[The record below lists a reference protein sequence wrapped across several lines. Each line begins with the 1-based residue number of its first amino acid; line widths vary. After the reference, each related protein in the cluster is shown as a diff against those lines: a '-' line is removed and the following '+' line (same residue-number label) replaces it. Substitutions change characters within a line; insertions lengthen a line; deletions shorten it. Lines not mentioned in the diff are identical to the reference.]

1 MTEGGVMSG
10 KTIDKTPQKNDNRR
24 KYVLFSII
32 TVVVVVAD
40 QITKRLIDSTMRLG
54 ERIEIIPNFLDI
66 RYVSNTGAAFGIMA
80 KLPDGARL
88 PFLIGV
94 SILAMLLILY
104 LFFQAEH
111 DRIPYQISLGLVF
124 SGAVGNLIDRI
135 WLGAVRDF
143 IDAHIHGL
151 HWPVF
156 NVADSAITVGIVIL
170 AYELLIREPRLER
183 EAREG

>member
-1 MTEGGVMSG
+1 MTGTDVHGTTE
-10 KTIDKTPQKNDNRR
+10 QNRNRR
-24 KYVLFSII
+24 KVLMFSVIAVFVI
-32 TVVVVVAD
+32 VAD
-40 QITKRLIDSTMRLG
+40 QITKHLIDSAMRLG

-94 SILAMLLILY
+94 SIVAMLLILY
-104 LFFQAEH
+104 LYVKAEG
-111 DRIPYQISLGLVF
+111 DRIAYRISLALVF

-143 IDAHIHGL
+143 VDAHVYNL

-156 NVADSAITVGIVIL
+156 NVADSAITVGIIIL

-183 EAREG
+183 EAENG

>member
-1 MTEGGVMSG
+1 MT
-10 KTIDKTPQKNDNRR
+10 KTDAHKIPEKNENRR
-24 KYVLFSII
+24 KIIMFSII
-32 TVVVVVAD
+32 AVFVIVFD
-40 QITKRLIDSTMRLG
+40 QITKHLIDTTMRLG

-66 RYVSNTGAAFGIMA
+66 RYISNTGAAFGIMA

-94 SILAMLLILY
+94 SILAMLLVFY
-104 LFFQAEH
+104 LFVKAEGN
-111 DRIPYQISLGLVF
+111 RVAYQVSLALVF
-124 SGAVGNLIDRI
+124 SGAVGNLIDRV
-135 WLGAVRDF
+135 WLGFVRDF
-143 IDAHIHGL
+143 VDAHIYDL

-183 EAREG
+183 EAERG

>member
-1 MTEGGVMSG
+1 MTKKDAH
-10 KTIDKTPQKNDNRR
+10 KTTESNHNRR
-24 KYVLFSII
+24 KYIMFSVIA
-32 TVVVVVAD
+32 VFVVVAD
-40 QITKRLIDSTMRLG
+40 QITKHLIDATMRLG

-88 PFLIGV
+88 PVLIGV
-94 SILAMLLILY
+94 SILAMLLIFY
-104 LFFQAEH
+104 LFVKAEGN
-111 DRIPYQISLGLVF
+111 RIAYQLSLALVF
-124 SGAVGNLIDRI
+124 SGAVGNLIDRV

-143 IDAHIHGL
+143 VDAHIHRL

-156 NVADSAITVGIVIL
+156 NVADSAITVGIIIL

-183 EAREG
+183 EAGNN

>member
-1 MTEGGVMSG
+1 MSG
-10 KTIDKTPQKNDNRR
+10 KDIDRTSENRHNRR
-24 KYVLFSII
+24 KLIMFSVIAVF
-32 TVVVVVAD
+32 VVVSD
-40 QITKRLIDSTMRLG
+40 QITKHLIDASMRLG

-66 RYVSNTGAAFGIMA
+66 RYISNIGAAFGIMTR
-80 KLPDGARL
+80 LPDGARL

-94 SILAMLLILY
+94 SILAMLLVLY
-104 LFFQAEH
+104 LFVKAEG
-111 DRIPYQISLGLVF
+111 DRIAYQVSLALVF
-124 SGAVGNLIDRI
+124 AGAVGNLIDRI
-135 WLGAVRDF
+135 WLGYVRDF

-183 EAREG
+183 EAKKS